1 MKKLANAEFEMENNQ
16 LNIYISGEID
26 HHSALSLKDIIDGQ
40 ILRRSPAVAVMNFE
54 KVTFMDSSGIGL
66 ILARYKFCQ
75 NCGTSLYVQGVSRQT
90 QRILG
95 LAGIKTIQEIAN
107 QEKV

>member
-1 MKKLANAEFEMENNQ
+1 MANVEFETKNNQ
-16 LNIYISGEID
+16 LKIYISGEVD
-26 HHSALSLKDIIDGQ
+26 HHSAFAIKDIIDAQ
-40 ILRRSPAVAVMNFE
+40 ILKNCPAIAIMNFE
-54 KVTFMDSSGIGL
+54 KVTFMDSSGVGL
-66 ILARYKFCQ
+66 VLARYKFCQ